1 MSWRRPSETAERSS
15 PRARR
20 ILGALSVTSWMA
32 VNALAGLGVI
42 AVLFIMLAN
51 GSWEGFFHEG
61 EIWLCTF
68 WMRRLHRGLNLS
80 GSWFNWIFG
89 SAVAVLGWA
98 RFGALR
104 AALASPE
111 EECG

>member
-1 MSWRRPSETAERSS
+1 MRLPSVPPPGLVAFW
-15 PRARR
+15 
-20 ILGALSVTSWMA
+20 ALSVTSWMA
-32 VNALAGLGVI
+32 VNVLAGLGLI

-61 EIWLCTF
+61 GNLASHFLDASAASRAEF
-68 WMRRLHRGLNLS
+68 ERLVV
-80 GSWFNWIFG
+80 WIFG

-104 AALASPE
+104 AALASSQE
-111 EECG
+111 ERG

>member
-1 MSWRRPSETAERSS
+1 
-15 PRARR
+15 
-20 ILGALSVTSWMA
+20 MA
-32 VNALAGLGVI
+32 VNALAGLGLI

-61 EIWLCTF
+61 
-68 WMRRLHRGLNLS
+68 GNLAS
-80 GSWFNWIFG
+80 HFLDASAASRAEFVRIVVWIFG

-104 AALASPE
+104 AALASPQE
-111 EECG
+111 KRG